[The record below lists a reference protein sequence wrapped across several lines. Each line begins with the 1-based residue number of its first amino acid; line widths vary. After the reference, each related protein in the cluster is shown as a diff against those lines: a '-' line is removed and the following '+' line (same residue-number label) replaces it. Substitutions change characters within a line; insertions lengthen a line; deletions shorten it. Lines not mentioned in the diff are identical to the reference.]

1 MRGAAGEPGNRR
13 VTAAGVVLVGVE
25 HWTVRLPAWPLLR
38 ALAAGRAMDD
48 RIHLV
53 DDPADAVG
61 RLELA

>member
-1 MRGAAGEPGNRR
+1 
-13 VTAAGVVLVGVE
+13 
-25 HWTVRLPAWPLLR
+25 VRLPAWPLLR
-38 ALAAGRAMDD
+38 ALAAGRVMDD